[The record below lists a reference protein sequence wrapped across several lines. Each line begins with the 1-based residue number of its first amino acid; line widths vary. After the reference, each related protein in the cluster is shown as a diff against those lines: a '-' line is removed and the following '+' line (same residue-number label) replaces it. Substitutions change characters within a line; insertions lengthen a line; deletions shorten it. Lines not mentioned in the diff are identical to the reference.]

1 MHLQAAM
8 QCINSIMN
16 KKNLIQKLQRY
27 GFLRE
32 LILPE
37 LFREFDIFFL
47 IESMKGQDV
56 AVNDVPEVPVLL
68 LFAPNTLRT

>member
-1 MHLQAAM
+1 M

-32 LILPE
+32 LILTE